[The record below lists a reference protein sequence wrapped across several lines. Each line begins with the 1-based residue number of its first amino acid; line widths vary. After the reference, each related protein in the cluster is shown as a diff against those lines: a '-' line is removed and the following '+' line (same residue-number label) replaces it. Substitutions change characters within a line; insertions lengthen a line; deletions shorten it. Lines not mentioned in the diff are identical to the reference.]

1 MDAAVECFQLHTKKG
16 VIASTHDHSV
26 VKQHSKFILSDSS
39 KNICSPQTLH
49 WAYNNLEAHRTYM
62 EIIKNWKHYDIR
74 NVKRHFKTIPFLFKL
89 PEPNF
94 SLCLPFFRPVSS
106 VSFHMLR
113 SNDFPQNAIC
123 KSPSLSMGPSFPL
136 LTSSPFWK
144 GKKKLYS
151 CWFLIFHWGTNGHIL
166 SAQLISRASLRDSG
180 SPRVL
185 RSRLTWDGPLSS
197 ARCSVTMVWLCSGAL
212 VLLQTGQSLLT

>member
-1 MDAAVECFQLHTKKG
+1 
-16 VIASTHDHSV
+16 
-26 VKQHSKFILSDSS
+26 
-39 KNICSPQTLH
+39 
-49 WAYNNLEAHRTYM
+49 M
-62 EIIKNWKHYDIR
+62 EIIKSWKHYGA
-74 NVKRHFKTIPFLFKL
+74 NVKCLLETIPFLFQL

-94 SLCLPFFRPVSS
+94 SLHLLFFCPVSS
-106 VSFHMLR
+106 VSFHMLC
-113 SNDFPQNAIC
+113 SNGSPQNATC

-144 GKKKLYS
+144 KKKIS
-151 CWFLIFHWGTNGHIL
+151 IHAGFSSSTWETNGRVL
-166 SAQLISRASLRDSG
+166 SAQLISRASPRDSG

-197 ARCSVTMVWLCSGAL
+197 TRCSVTMVWLCSGAL